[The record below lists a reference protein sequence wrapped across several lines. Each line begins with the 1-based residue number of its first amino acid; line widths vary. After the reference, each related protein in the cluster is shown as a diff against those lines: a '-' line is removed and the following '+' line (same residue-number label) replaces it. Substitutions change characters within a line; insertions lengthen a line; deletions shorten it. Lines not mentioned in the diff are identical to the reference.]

1 VSYGGEQIYCSLQWI
16 TTTKLLQSGQ
26 DICSSSAT
34 LRFKARTKM
43 FSDKSMFTDT
53 ITDSLSTVDYRLH
66 NIKREVN
73 VVALG
78 V

>member
-1 VSYGGEQIYCSLQWI
+1 
-16 TTTKLLQSGQ
+16 
-26 DICSSSAT
+26 
-34 LRFKARTKM
+34 M